1 MSLKEILEK
10 ELLSAMKSQ
19 NDVRKRTIRMAIS
32 NIKLAEVEK
41 RGKLDDTSIMALIH
55 KEIKT
60 RYETIEDAKKGNRE
74 NIIKEAQAEIAV
86 LQEFLPKS
94 LSEKELIDMTKSVL
108 KDLNATSMR
117 EMGAVMK
124 EMIQRVEGRAST
136 DQISRVVRDLLQS

>member
-74 NIIKEAQAEIAV
+74 NIIREAQAEIAV

-108 KDLNATSMR
+108 KDLNATSMK
-117 EMGAVMK
+117 EIGAVMK

-136 DQISRVVRDLLQS
+136 DQINRVVRDLLQS

>member
-60 RYETIEDAKKGNRE
+60 RYETIEDAKKGGRD

-86 LQEFLPKS
+86 LQEFLPKP

-108 KDLNATSMR
+108 KELNATSMR

>member
-10 ELLSAMKSQ
+10 ELLSAMKLQ

-41 RGKLDDTSIMALIH
+41 RGKLDDTSIMSLIH

-86 LQEFLPKS
+86 LQEFLPKP

-108 KDLNATSMR
+108 KELNATSMKD
-117 EMGAVMK
+117 MSAVMK